1 MSRLDSTERLASN
14 VSSSRSGRERFLT
27 PRGPGVVDHPVRAF
41 RPDIEGLRAIAVI
54 LVVLYHAGVQFVGG
68 GYVGVSVFFVI
79 SGFLIT
85 RHLSQELERTGGL
98 RLGRFYAR
106 RARRL
111 LPAASAVLIATV
123 IASWVLVS
131 GLLAAEVGLDAIW
144 ASVFGANIHYAIDG
158 VDYQA
163 NQDPSV
169 FQHYWSLS
177 TEEQFYLVWPLVLL
191 GIAFAASRL
200 PRPEARRR
208 IMVATVAVLAVLSF
222 ALTQL
227 LMEASPTI
235 AYFLMPSRAWELAL
249 GGLVAL
255 GASWLVKQDWVQ
267 NGVIAGFGLVMLL
280 FSAWWFTD
288 STPYPGTAALIPTA
302 GTALVIAAGLRKAT
316 GAETHVLSWKPL
328 QFLGKLSYS
337 LYLWHWPL
345 LILAPLALSKTFSVT
360 DNLVLCGL
368 ALVLA
373 IFTYVAV
380 EEPFRTAPG
389 LQSRSWRSLLFGAVA
404 MAIVVAVSVTAI
416 TVGPMR
422 YRTGEAVL
430 QADRDAIVD
439 AVAASAGLTT
449 VPGNLSP
456 SLSDASKDKP
466 DLQASDGISC
476 MVDLLTSDVS
486 SEPGGSCVAGGTE
499 NGEFTVVLVGDSHAY
514 QWMPAI
520 REVALDRGWRL
531 VSLTK
536 GGCAYWDV
544 DLVNTN
550 LKRDFRECYTW
561 RENATERIE
570 EENADLVITSA
581 AIFNPRDGDFA
592 DRWVA
597 GVSSATER
605 LVDMGAPVYV
615 IEDTPYPKVDIPKC
629 IAQNMTD
636 TTSCGLSPEEAYSDN
651 DRRVRSAQAA
661 EAAGATLIDPY
672 KWFCTQ
678 DLCPTIIGNTV
689 VYSDNSHMSQTYSAL
704 LGTVLGEELPE

>member
-1 MSRLDSTERLASN
+1 MSETTTSRELLDTGSIEVPRRLRRDL
-14 VSSSRSGRERFLT
+14 
-27 PRGPGVVDHPVRAF
+27 PIRAF
-41 RPDIEGLRAIAVI
+41 RPDIEGLRAFAVL
-54 LVVLYHAGVQFVGG
+54 LVVLYHAGVPFVGG

-85 RHLSQELERTGGL
+85 LHLAQEIERTGGL

-123 IASWVLVS
+123 IASWVLIS
-131 GLLAAEVGLDAIW
+131 GLLAADVAVDAIW
-144 ASVFGANIHYAIDG
+144 ASVFGANIHFAIEG

-163 NQDPSV
+163 NQDPSA

-177 TEEQFYLVWPLVLL
+177 TEEQFYLVWPLILL
-191 GIAFAASRL
+191 GVSVIAT
-200 PRPEARRR
+200 R
-208 IMVATVAVLAVLSF
+208 IAPAVHRKRILIGTVVAIAIGSF
-222 ALTQL
+222 VLTQV
-227 LMEASPTI
+227 LMETSPTI

-255 GASWLVKQDWVQ
+255 GASWLVRQNWLQ
-267 NGVIAGFGLVMLL
+267 NGVVAALGLVMLL
-280 FSAWWFTD
+280 GSAAFFTD
-288 STPYPGTAALIPTA
+288 DTPYPGTAALVPTL
-302 GTALVIAAGLRKAT
+302 GTAFVIVAGLRAAT
-316 GAETHVLSWKPL
+316 GPESHLLAWRPF
-328 QFLGKLSYS
+328 QFIGKLSYS

-345 LILAPLALSKTFSVT
+345 LILAPMALSKNFSIT
-360 DNLVLCGL
+360 DNLLLCGL

-380 EEPFRTAPG
+380 EEPFRTAPA
-389 LQSRSWRSLLFGAVA
+389 LQGKPWRSLLFGGI
-404 MAIVVAVSVTAI
+404 AIVTVIAVSLSAI
-416 TVGPMR
+416 VIGPMR

-430 QADRDAIVD
+430 QADRDEIVD
-439 AVAASAGLTT
+439 AVTASAGLTT

-456 SLSDASKDKP
+456 ALSEASKDKP
-466 DLQASDGISC
+466 DLESADGISC

-486 SEPGGSCVAGGTE
+486 AEPGGTCVAGGTE
-499 NGEFTVVLVGDSHAY
+499 NGNFTVVLVGDSHAY
-514 QWMPAI
+514 QWMPAL
-520 REVALDRGWRL
+520 REVAIDRGWKL
-531 VSLTK
+531 ISLTK

-544 DLVNTN
+544 KLVNTN
-550 LKRDFRECYTW
+550 LKRDFKECYTW

-570 EENADLVITSA
+570 KEKPDLIITSA
-581 AIFNPRDGDFA
+581 AIFNPREGDFS

-605 LVDMGAPVYV
+605 LVGMGAPVYV

-651 DRRVRSAQAA
+651 DRRVRSAEAA
-661 EAAGATLIDPY
+661 AAAGAHLIDPY

-678 DLCPTIIGNTV
+678 ELCPTIIGNTV
-689 VYSDNSHMSQTYSAL
+689 VYSDNSHMSQTYSTL
-704 LGTVLGEELPE
+704 LGTVLGKELPE